1 MEVVYNKRPK
11 LVKGIEKSWTPIVLM
26 SVLGI
31 LYLEIADQTSLFSF
45 GYSLLLLTVSCFFL
59 CRDNAKRLFFAYHF
73 NLFFAISFYL
83 IFKSQFPEYLGMSGA
98 EGLVGTDDCR
108 FYAQIVGGKGIFYRI
123 MVSITDISPYSM
135 LLKFIYPFE
144 VFTPLNIVIVNL
156 IFAAYLP
163 IYVRRFAILLTDNE
177 KIGNTAYWFSLLC
190 PFNLYFSGIILRES
204 FTAVLVIAGM
214 CYYLEKKSFPLVVC
228 AFFLIWVR
236 FGTLAFLIC
245 GILMLY
251 RFQLKRRTRT
261 DFYFAIIFILVIV
274 TFYFS
279 FSFLQNYSS
288 GKLEDGIIRS
298 TNTTYY
304 EGSTIGAIMR
314 LPFPMNIILSSV
326 FYLFIP
332 FLSVPHEQYGH
343 YLVSSI
349 FQGLFTPVFM
359 FFLWNYIFNASLQ
372 AITYKQRDA
381 PKQLLFLILLFALLL
396 GTISLQTR
404 HKTVLFPI
412 ICILAAYGK
421 EKYNKRLGDTSVFWA
436 AVLIGFQL
444 IFVVI

>member
-11 LVKGIEKSWTPIVLM
+11 LVKGMEKSWAPIVLM

-45 GYSLLLLTVSCFFL
+45 GYSLLLLTVSCYFL
-59 CRDNAKRLFFAYHF
+59 CRDNAKRLFFAFHF

-98 EGLVGTDDCR
+98 EGGIGTDDCR
-108 FYAQIVGGKGIFYRI
+108 FYAQIVGGRGIFYRI
-123 MVSITDISPYSM
+123 MVSTTHINPFSKF
-135 LLKFIYPFE
+135 LKFIYPFE
-144 VFTPLNIVIVNL
+144 VFTPLNIVVVNL

-163 IYVRRFAILLTDNE
+163 IYVKRFAILLTDNE

-190 PFNLYFSGIILRES
+190 PFNLYFNGIILRES

-214 CYYLEKKSFPLVVC
+214 CYYLEKKYIPLAVC
-228 AFFLIWVR
+228 AFFLIWIR

-251 RFQLKRRTRT
+251 RFKLKRRTRT
-261 DFYFAIIFILVIV
+261 DLYFAIIFTVVIAG
-274 TFYFS
+274 FYFS
-279 FSFLQNYSS
+279 FSFLQDYSL

-298 TNTTYY
+298 AGAGRYG
-304 EGSTIGAIMR
+304 GSTIGAIMG
-314 LPFPMNIILSSV
+314 LPFPLNIFLSTV
-326 FYLFIP
+326 FFLFIP
-332 FLSVPHEQYGH
+332 FLGIPHEQYGH
-343 YLVSSI
+343 YLVGSI
-349 FQGLFTPVFM
+349 FQGFLTPLFM

-372 AITYKQRDA
+372 AITDKQRDA
-381 PKQLLFLILLFALLL
+381 AKQILFIIVLFALLL

-412 ICILAAYGK
+412 LCILAAYGK
-421 EKYNKRLGDTSVFWA
+421 EKYDMRLRDASVLVA
-436 AVLIGFQL
+436 ASLIGIQL
-444 IFVVI
+444 LLVVI